1 MPLFK
6 FLGNFLKKIG
16 EFFSSLT
23 KGAEK
28 VWDNLEEDIQLAIK
42 KASGIVAIINEN
54 IQDPPEIILALIKA
68 KYPDLPVEKIQE
80 ISNEVAKDL
89 NIAGTVIQP
98 DILVTIAN
106 IQTVLGTLEGS
117 RWAKKSEDIAGL
129 IAIVLAPDKTPW
141 NKIGTIMWWVYQTF
155 IKKD

>member
-1 MPLFK
+1 MFK

-16 EFFSSLT
+16 QIFANLA

-28 VWDNLEEDIQLAIK
+28 VWGHLEEEIKVAIL
-42 KASGIVAIINEN
+42 KASGIVDIINKN
-54 IQDPPEIILALIKA
+54 IQEPPEILLSLIRQ
-68 KYPDLPVEKIQE
+68 KYPDLPIEKIQE

-98 DILVTIAN
+98 DILVTLAN
-106 IQTVLGTLEGS
+106 IQTVLKSLEGN
-117 RWAKKSEDIAGL
+117 RWAKKSEDIASL
-129 IAIVLAPDKTPW
+129 IAIVLAPASTPW

-155 IKKD
+155 IKKS